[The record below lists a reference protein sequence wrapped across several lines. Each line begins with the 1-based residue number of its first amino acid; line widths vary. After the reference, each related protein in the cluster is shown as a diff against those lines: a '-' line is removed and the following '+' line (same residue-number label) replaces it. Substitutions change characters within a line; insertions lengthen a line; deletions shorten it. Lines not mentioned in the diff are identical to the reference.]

1 MGDVEYKVSL
11 NFEEIQEEFK
21 PFTPYNII
29 KDIKR
34 QKLRKEELARIAQNI
49 AEELKM
55 GENRPSYQV
64 IYWGEERKANYSKL
78 RSDDKERGEGK
89 SYGYRCIVLVDN
101 INHFGYLLHIY
112 RHGHGE
118 NENISASD
126 RNKLKELVDE
136 YIKELN
142 GGQK

>member
-1 MGDVEYKVSL
+1 MGYVEYKVSL

-64 IYWGEERKANYSKL
+64 IYWGEERKKGKL
-78 RSDDKERGEGK
+78 FE
-89 SYGYRCIVLVDN
+89 
-101 INHFGYLLHIY
+101 
-112 RHGHGE
+112 
-118 NENISASD
+118 A
-126 RNKLKELVDE
+126 
-136 YIKELN
+136 
-142 GGQK
+142 